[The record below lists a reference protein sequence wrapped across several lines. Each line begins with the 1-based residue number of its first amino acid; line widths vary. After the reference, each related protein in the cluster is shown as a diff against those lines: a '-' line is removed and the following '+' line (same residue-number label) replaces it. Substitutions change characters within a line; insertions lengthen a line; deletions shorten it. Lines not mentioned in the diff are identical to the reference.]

1 MNNIRFIIILP
12 ILALV
17 AVLSA
22 PKAKALSD
30 LEQATQDAYFVIE
43 NYYNDSPENI
53 ADYCVFYAYD
63 FSEFNGSLTN
73 NGIRTLVYKQN
84 DVTAGNYPQYSG
96 ILAAFN
102 FGGQSQSYVSL
113 NNAIVFAG
121 TSNTPW
127 YYGSGTNFV
136 RRPSQ
141 GHIWNLGIRSEH
153 LVNPFIIH
161 GSVSSSAVY
170 GLPFDSDV
178 LRAQYVQETFVA
190 GESTVD
196 NPSSLGMLRKMY
208 DIFFVP
214 EYCSS
219 SAGDVL
225 LNKSYPV
232 VLVDVQSD
240 TGYNLISLQVPD
252 LYIKKDVVFYG
263 RYRLKS
269 RESDKYYFHQLK
281 FSLATEKPVV
291 SEEDIDQGFYLM
303 DDVYYRLNVDNNIIT
318 NSSSLS
324 VNSLSFLYNTTYV
337 NYTNRSLTTFDYS
350 SNNDV
355 YPDDVFFYGVG
366 SINGYSSGSF
376 LFNFEYGSLN
386 NVSDDSPVSP
396 EDIPDLEKQGREDN
410 DDTRGKTPYIPQSV
424 LYPALDDNFVWSDSG
439 DYDFSSVSDVLE
451 WFFFNDFIF
460 KIALACCVVGLVG
473 YVLYG
478 KA

>member
-1 MNNIRFIIILP
+1 M
-12 ILALV
+12 
-17 AVLSA
+17 AVFSA
-22 PKAKALSD
+22 PKANALSD
-30 LEQATQDAYFVIE
+30 LEQATQDAYYVIE

-53 ADYCVFYAYD
+53 ADYSVFYAYD
-63 FSEFNGSLTN
+63 FSNFNGSLTN
-73 NGIRTLVYKQN
+73 NGIRTLVYKKS
-84 DVTAGNYPQYSG
+84 DVTMGNYPDFIG
-96 ILAAFN
+96 GLAYFG
-102 FGGQSQSYVSL
+102 FGGQSQTYVTL
-113 NNAIVFAG
+113 NYSVVFAG
-121 TSNTPW
+121 SSNTAC
-127 YYGSGTNFV
+127 YYGTGTNFV

-141 GHIWNLGIRSEH
+141 GHIWNLGIRSDH

-161 GSVSSSAVY
+161 GSVSSSSVY
-170 GLPFDSDV
+170 NLPYEHDV
-178 LRAQYVQETFVA
+178 MRAEYVQETFVA

-219 SAGDVL
+219 SAGDAL

-240 TGYNLISLQVPD
+240 TGYNMISLQVPD

-269 RESDKYYFHQLK
+269 RESDTYYFHQLK
-281 FSLATEKPVV
+281 FSLASELPVV
-291 SEEDIDQGFYLM
+291 SEEDIEQGFYLV
-303 DDVYYRLNVDNNIIT
+303 DNVYYRLAVDSNTIT
-318 NSSSLS
+318 NSSSLT

-337 NYTNRSLTTFDYS
+337 YYTNRSLTTFDYS

-355 YPDDVFFYGVG
+355 YPDDIYFYGVG
-366 SINGYSSGSF
+366 SINGFSSGSF

-386 NVSDDSPVSP
+386 NVSDDSPVPP
-396 EDIPDLEKQGREDN
+396 EDIPDLEKEGRDDN
-410 DDTRGKTPYIPQSV
+410 DDTRDKTPYIPQSV
-424 LYPALDDNFVWSDSG
+424 LYPALDDNFNWSDSG

-460 KIALACCVVGLVG
+460 KIALACCVVGLIG